1 MPALRTIALAGCV
14 AWLLAPVA
22 AQADPKACS
31 EIIDDQAR
39 LKCFDGIFPGPAAD
53 AAWLSQPIEP
63 PIPVRRVKTQRI
75 TADAPP
81 APEAGSVLERLIG
94 TQ

>member
-1 MPALRTIALAGCV
+1 MPPIRAIAV
-14 AWLLAPVA
+14 AAFVAATWAPVF

-31 EIIDDQAR
+31 AISDDQAR
-39 LKCFDGIFPGPAAD
+39 LKCFDGIFPGPAAE
-53 AAWLSQPIEP
+53 AAWLDQPIEP

-75 TADAPP
+75 TADAPR
-81 APEAGSVLERLIG
+81 APEPGSVLERLLE